1 MLFLTLTL
9 AQAAPAFASGLA
21 DDALQEQLRK
31 EYVSPA
37 KVHVL
42 RNFYAEFP
50 LKYDL
55 AGDLI
60 GKSQSGP
67 WTLFG
72 GVIIEQLLLK
82 PDHLEIRGHRA
93 AFVYDLQQAKLVP
106 QRWDAIIIEIATREA
121 LDQSAQLHAA
131 LEKIFTAPG
140 DDTSNSMP
148 DYWQPYYSGA
158 LRKRTPEDD
167 AEEPTASDHS
177 KVRPPAGSG
186 VVEGHLKRRI
196 EPAYTPLAKAAHI
209 QDTCVMRATIDKSG
223 RLKDIVIVRPMGAG
237 LDEEVI
243 KALRQW
249 EYEPYRL
256 KGEPI
261 EIETQIVI
269 RFHL

>member
-9 AQAAPAFASGLA
+9 AQAAPAFASDLA
-21 DDALQEQLRK
+21 VDDALQEQLRK

-60 GKSQSGP
+60 GKSESGP
-67 WTLFG
+67 WTLYG

-121 LDQSAQLHAA
+121 PDQSAQLHAA

-140 DDTSNSMP
+140 DDTLNSMP

-167 AEEPTASDHS
+167 AEDPITQRCI
-177 KVRPPAGSG
+177 RPRG
-186 VVEGHLKRRI
+186 
-196 EPAYTPLAKAAHI
+196 
-209 QDTCVMRATIDKSG
+209 
-223 RLKDIVIVRPMGAG
+223 
-237 LDEEVI
+237 
-243 KALRQW
+243 
-249 EYEPYRL
+249 
-256 KGEPI
+256 
-261 EIETQIVI
+261 
-269 RFHL
+269 